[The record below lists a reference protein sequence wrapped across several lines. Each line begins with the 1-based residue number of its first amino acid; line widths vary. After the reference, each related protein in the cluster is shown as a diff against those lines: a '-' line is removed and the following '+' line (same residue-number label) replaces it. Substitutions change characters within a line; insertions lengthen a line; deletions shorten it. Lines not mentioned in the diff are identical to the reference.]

1 MALLTQTDK
10 TRIRQMRED
19 GTPVS
24 YIAAAM
30 EMSIEDVEAVL
41 ARKEPPEQPKTRTEK
56 KYRTE
61 PISDEVKAEII
72 SMAESGATI
81 ASIKERTG
89 VSQASI
95 SRIKAA
101 MKEKEPAAAATATD
115 SREITVHANDS
126 TKSSES
132 QVLRGVEVIGL
143 MQTMLLGIEENFGDI
158 AEIMSLRADC
168 DTASIVFRYGGT
180 AYSVQFGLAF

>member
-1 MALLTQTDK
+1 MALLSQTDK

-30 EMSIEDVEAVL
+30 ELTVEEVEAVL
-41 ARKEPPEQPKTRTEK
+41 ARKEPPEEPKTRIEK
-56 KYRTE
+56 KRDTR
-61 PISDEVKAEII
+61 PLSDEVKAEVI
-72 SMAESGATI
+72 SMAESGSTI
-81 ASIKERTG
+81 AEIKAKTG

-95 SRIKAA
+95 SRIKSA
-101 MKEKEPAAAATATD
+101 MKEKEPATAATVAD
-115 SREITVHANDS
+115 SEEKISQVECTTNSA
-126 TKSSES
+126 ES
-132 QVLRGVEVIGL
+132 QALRGVNV
-143 MQTMLLGIEENFGDI
+143 LGVLECALDNAYGND
-158 AEIMSLRADC
+158 AEIMSLRADS